1 MPESGFVKGGQS
13 QGMVDSG
20 KLAERRRWFSRS
32 RRHCLFV
39 ILVLGAAFFFY
50 NTNLKDMAPDW
61 DPKWGMEYNVT
72 KWWIP
77 FKSQRQNVVSPNT
90 SDSSGSTP
98 GSASGPTTAAGFTT
112 ETSSSVFPHTWNI
125 TPIKAMQMMT
135 QNTPVPVPYVS
146 PGPYLVEYPYEYHFI
161 INEPKKCE
169 QQQPF
174 LVLIVP
180 VAAHNR
186 AHRDIIRSTWGGESL
201 VLDKVVTLFFLL
213 GLHTGEGA
221 EQLQEQ
227 LLQESKEHQDLIQS
241 DFLDCYKNLTIK
253 TMVMLEWLDAHCSSA
268 SYAMKIDSDMFLNVP
283 NLINML
289 SNAPKTNYMSGLVMR
304 GAVVHRDPGSKW
316 YVPEE
321 IYPQSQYPRYA
332 LGLGY
337 VLSLDLPKK
346 LVEASRHIKAL
357 YIEDVYLGL
366 CMQHLNIAPTDPP
379 NWRDFNLYPVAYS
392 RCAYSRLIA
401 TTTNEY
407 TDRVWTWKDFKKP
420 GSYC

>member
-1 MPESGFVKGGQS
+1 
-13 QGMVDSG
+13 
-20 KLAERRRWFSRS
+20 
-32 RRHCLFV
+32 
-39 ILVLGAAFFFY
+39 
-50 NTNLKDMAPDW
+50 MAPDW
-61 DPKWGMEYNVT
+61 DPKWWMQYNLT

-77 FKSQRQNVVSPNT
+77 FKSQSQNVVSPNT

-112 ETSSSVFPHTWNI
+112 ETSSSVFSHTWNI
-125 TPIKAMQMMT
+125 TLINATDTNTTPHQTTNASVVTQMMT

-146 PGPYLVEYPYEYHFI
+146 PGPHLVEYPYEYRFI

-283 NLINML
+283 NLISML
-289 SNAPKTNYMSGLVMR
+289 SNAPKTNYMSGLVAR
-304 GAVVHRDPGSKW
+304 GGAVLRDPNSKW
-316 YVPEE
+316 LVVVKRSFQLVPNSRINKCGGIDQVSRPGASIHFQSCKILPVSPDLKQTPPPTQFLRFRPERVLRLLQHAGHREE
-321 IYPQSQYPRYA
+321 RSR
-332 LGLGY
+332 GSRRNGGCREKDC
-337 VLSLDLPKK
+337 VDKKTKSLRPANDLRQESVTARNSP
-346 LVEASRHIKAL
+346 
-357 YIEDVYLGL
+357 
-366 CMQHLNIAPTDPP
+366 
-379 NWRDFNLYPVAYS
+379 
-392 RCAYSRLIA
+392 
-401 TTTNEY
+401 
-407 TDRVWTWKDFKKP
+407 
-420 GSYC
+420 